1 MRIPSAIQLHKASK
15 TLTLRY
21 GEDSYDLPAEF
32 LRVHSP
38 SAEVQGHGNP
48 VLQYG
53 KLNVGLVGVEPA
65 GQYALKLSFDDGHDS
80 GLFTWDYLY
89 ELATRKDQLWADY
102 LAEPGQRRQVARP
115 RRVGRQA
122 DALKRRAECPFAA
135 HGIQAIFLRC
145 PERGHVICNIRPAD
159 CQTRHPVGAVAT
171 ANVLPCTAAT
181 L

>member
-89 ELATRKDQLWADY
+89 ELATRRTSYGPTTWRSWPAP
-102 LAEPGQRRQVARP
+102 AS
-115 RRVGRQA
+115 
-122 DALKRRAECPFAA
+122 RATPTS
-135 HGIQAIFLRC
+135 RSSS
-145 PERGHVICNIRPAD
+145 
-159 CQTRHPVGAVAT
+159 
-171 ANVLPCTAAT
+171 
-181 L
+181 

>member
-80 GLFTWDYLY
+80 GLS
-89 ELATRKDQLWADY
+89 
-102 LAEPGQRRQVARP
+102 PGTT
-115 RRVGRQA
+115 
-122 DALKRRAECPFAA
+122 CTSW
-135 HGIQAIFLRC
+135 
-145 PERGHVICNIRPAD
+145 RPAR
-159 CQTRHPVGAVAT
+159 TSYGPTTWRSWPAPASRAT
-171 ANVLPCTAAT
+171 PTSRSSS
-181 L
+181 